1 MTVSPDHDPVSWA
14 DSLVDVFEA
23 SDPGPVARPSGA
35 HDMARLG
42 FRVDD
47 YGVVTGWETDQ

>member
-1 MTVSPDHDPVSWA
+1 MTASPDQDPVSWA
-14 DSLVDVFEA
+14 DSLADVFEA
-23 SDPGPVARPSGA
+23 RDPMVRPLVSR
-35 HDMARLG
+35 DMARFG